1 MVCSAV
7 AAPPLPECTVR
18 QIGMHG
24 MDEADFID
32 HFTDIRKD
40 IADLLAAL
48 AILPEAVR
56 RLN

>member
-7 AAPPLPECTVR
+7 DAHTLLECTVR

-40 IADLLAAL
+40 IADPLCRTGHTA
-48 AILPEAVR
+48 
-56 RLN
+56 